1 MTPQS
6 QSRRTLIG
14 LLIAAW
20 GVVDLVLAMASR
32 WINEHHA
39 TGEMVMTVILL
50 GCFFAQFATLAGWL
64 PLGDGRFLM
73 RGTLCV
79 LAFFA
84 LQGLIWL
91 VGSKYHRTE
100 GIWFT
105 AGSVYSLM
113 VFAPLGVLRLL
124 GVGCRLSETRGS
136 GQGRL
141 QFSILQIFLL
151 TTGTAIVLSIV
162 KQMRWNIPGGDV
174 LEFVLITLTL
184 AAIAWITWLSV
195 LRLPLVAG
203 VIISLVV
210 APLLGLVA
218 ASLENGQYWPWI
230 GFTLITAAGLAVNLL
245 VLRVCGYEL
254 VYLNRRSASS
264 PS

>member
-14 LLIAAW
+14 LLIIAW
-20 GVVDLVLAMASR
+20 GVLDVAVVLALR
-32 WINEHHA
+32 WFSENHA
-39 TGEMVMTVILL
+39 TGETLMAVITL
-50 GCFFAQFATLAGWL
+50 GCYFAQFATLAGWL
-64 PLGDGRFLM
+64 PLGDGRPLV

-79 LAFFA
+79 LTFFL
-84 LQGLIWL
+84 LQGIIWL
-91 VGSKYHRTE
+91 FGSNYHSAE

-105 AGSVYSLM
+105 IGSAYSLM

-174 LEFVLITLTL
+174 LEFVLITLAL

-195 LRLPLVAG
+195 FRLPLAAG
-203 VIISLVV
+203 VIVPIAV

-218 ASLENGQYWPWI
+218 ASLENGQYWQWI
-230 GFTLITAAGLAVNLL
+230 GFTLITAAGLAINLL
-245 VLRVCGYEL
+245 VLRVVGYEL
-254 VYLNRRSASS
+254 TRRSKG
-264 PS
+264 